1 MPELHLKDI
10 RKDLRWPELRLPEMS
25 RDDIAKALGEARKEM
40 SEMRRDLNEFRREM
54 EMPKVDLA
62 KVELP
67 KIDLAKVDKEARAAA
82 KDARKAARKAGK
94 QVTKEMTKA
103 AQDAGIVKRP
113 SRLPFV
119 ILAAITLAL
128 VGWALATPT
137 LRERVKTAAQGARDR
152 MAERDTEG
160 WGSEPAAFD
169 TGMERPF
176 GEPPV
181 TKPEAIGDTNGK
193 HAIKEDAPARA

>member
-1 MPELHLKDI
+1 
-10 RKDLRWPELRLPEMS
+10 
-25 RDDIAKALGEARKEM
+25 
-40 SEMRRDLNEFRREM
+40 
-54 EMPKVDLA
+54 
-62 KVELP
+62 
-67 KIDLAKVDKEARAAA
+67 
-82 KDARKAARKAGK
+82 
-94 QVTKEMTKA
+94 MTKA

-152 MAERDTEG
+152 MAERDTDG